1 MPAGPSLVPER
12 FDAPLSYGI
21 PTTATSYSD
30 TLWISSQKGLLR
42 KVSWLVYVGP
52 RFVLAKQLMPS
63 LLMLSAGS
71 NPNSTAL
78 FAIVGNLVL
87 PNSSNLAAVFM
98 ACSSFL
104 SIMIISPCFLL

>member
-1 MPAGPSLVPER
+1 MNQADKEYL
-12 FDAPLSYGI
+12 
-21 PTTATSYSD
+21 
-30 TLWISSQKGLLR
+30 QKKGLLR

-78 FAIVGNLVL
+78 FAIVG
-87 PNSSNLAAVFM
+87 SSNEGISNL
-98 ACSSFL
+98 CR
-104 SIMIISPCFLL
+104 IIAGEGKWCDGITDYIPVSG